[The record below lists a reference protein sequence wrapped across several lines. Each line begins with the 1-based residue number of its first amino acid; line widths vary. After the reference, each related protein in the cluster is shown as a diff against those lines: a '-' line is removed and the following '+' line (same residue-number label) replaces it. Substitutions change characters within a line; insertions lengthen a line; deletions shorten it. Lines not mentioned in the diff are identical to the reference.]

1 MKSYVCFTLV
11 IPAEFTKAL
20 QNQEVKEG
28 ESVTLMCEY
37 SIPGVQFVWRKGPE
51 TLKSSEKYHMRQRKS
66 CISLTIHN
74 LKPEDSGNYICI
86 CRDQRTMASL
96 TVNGIDFD
104 CYENSFIVFIF
115 DLSASLITFPPFQR
129 FLYHLLKSSRIK
141 RQMKVNM

>member
-1 MKSYVCFTLV
+1 MKSYVRFTLV

-51 TLKSSEKYHMRQRKS
+51 TLKSSEKYHTRQRKS

-86 CRDQRTMASL
+86 CRDQRTMATL
-96 TVNGIDFD
+96 TVNGTDID
-104 CYENSFIVFIF
+104 CHEN
-115 DLSASLITFPPFQR
+115 
-129 FLYHLLKSSRIK
+129 
-141 RQMKVNM
+141 